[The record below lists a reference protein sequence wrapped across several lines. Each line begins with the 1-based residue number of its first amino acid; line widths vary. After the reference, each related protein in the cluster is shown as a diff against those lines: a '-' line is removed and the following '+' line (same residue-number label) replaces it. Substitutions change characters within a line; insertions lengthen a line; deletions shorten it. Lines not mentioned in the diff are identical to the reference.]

1 MEAKQA
7 RESMLWCSVTAE
19 GLNWAVGTRRRGPA
33 LLLKSK
39 VVGLR
44 DSRSHCVMLIS
55 TAGREVMGEGRTDEC
70 GLEQVEFEA
79 SCEVGVY
86 LETGLLEML

>member
-1 MEAKQA
+1 M
-7 RESMLWCSVTAE
+7 
-19 GLNWAVGTRRRGPA
+19 
-33 LLLKSK
+33 LKSK

-44 DSRSHCVMLIS
+44 DSRSHSVMLIS
-55 TAGREVMGEGRTDEC
+55 PGEGDVMGEGRMDEC

-86 LETGLLEML
+86 LETGLLEIL